1 MPKNPLEWVQ
11 NDSSK
16 FVGQTFAM
24 RLVVKFME
32 KYEKSQLFQV
42 IGILFAHVL
51 IKSNKKFVTLRRILK

>member
-1 MPKNPLEWVQ
+1 MPKNPQEWVQ

-42 IGILFAHVL
+42 IGTLFAHVL